1 MKKRIFLAA
10 LALVTASIAAYAGGK
25 GDGTLRKSR
34 FPATFPQPFTNF
46 PTLDN
51 TNNSRPNKTNMAVST
66 GYYVVDSDDDAGDF
80 WRPNLDRAF
89 LNRATDTDPAEI
101 VKWKRIISGPNQTLT
116 PNETVEGQ
124 MFFRNPNQLTD
135 SVDNAFAGPIR
146 IGFPFFMNGVR
157 YDSFY
162 VSTNG
167 IISLSNPRYTYNE
180 LGQRTGYNIYRDDIL
195 ARPASGIATT
205 DPVPDNYGFQFFALG
220 NSTAATGGIRNTGA
234 ANMANLPADIRNAPA
249 ILPAFGNLQLSQS
262 PDLPEEQ
269 RGQVWFKR
277 ADNPDGTRR
286 MIIYYQNVAPI
297 GAWASGVGG
306 PVTFTPNDQ
315 RILAN
320 FQVTLDQSDSS
331 VYVYFERL
339 EGSVVVNGISVSAA
353 AFFRMNTTIG
363 VNGTARHYSFKF
375 PNCNSNLTQTEFQ
388 ATPLQYTQYLSRGAY
403 GGGDVSGQ
411 LLGPAGHGSNTPA
424 NGLAI
429 RFKQWRNVV
438 RVIPE
443 QIRYFGRELISTAN
457 LDQYTR
463 QIVTPEPE
471 IYAGHPQLGAIRPT
485 AAFQNM
491 TNDIQGP
498 GVSDPLRPSGVNYTV
513 QDLNFRVRMRII
525 NQATNITA
533 YSRSV
538 PIGVGCLSGNCPPDV
553 DARVEYG
560 TTQGA
565 VATGNFLAAGAPGT
579 GIPAFPGTGPCPLNG
594 IPPYGVVRVQF
605 PPFEPNELLDFQ
617 IGRLRLFVFSEGV
630 DSIFRSIGDEWPFD
644 DTVSRNL
651 YVMRRLSFLN
661 SDGFSDD
668 ANEYYVIGGTPMPSV
683 LKWVN
688 YDAEVANGDEETF
701 NPPPPRW
708 PVGATPGSLV
718 PAKNRPTFRTTS
730 PVIKLNRVTL
740 GGDDPS
746 PQPGGDQ
753 IRSFPIDIRNLP
765 NRRTQGSI
773 LTVSY
778 QRTGNKG
785 DFGRG
790 WSDATIIGPEPR
802 VIFNG
807 VLTSLAPGGTP
818 DEMRLEYA
826 RPSTNNIENIARQ
839 FNDAT
844 TDIQWNVHRRRV
856 GAAVTDNFVF
866 SAFGAGGSR
875 IGYLP
880 DDKDSALTAAQ
891 GLRPDIFDDGKDV
904 EFKKIFFRI
913 PDSVIFAPNEG
924 ARDFRFRLRVSASRN
939 TAPPQPQDDD
949 DDFYVDNVKLIYT
962 NESPDIEMSL
972 VEVLWPY
979 QTTPASQMTQLPIR
993 FKITNNTG
1001 KQSPSVSINVKVLQE
1016 SDPITKLDAYYC
1028 RSTIIPFVR
1037 PGQIVESTVPA
1048 WNARRCP
1055 PGRYRIVA
1063 NCFVQGGDVD
1073 NTNDTT
1079 YSFYTLRYGP
1089 VFAYDPPTARNDVPD
1104 FTQGATGNRVDGR
1117 GLNTEAYSSGLWPN
1131 FSTQGTFGVDFT
1143 SSDGRLAFGPESGS
1157 ASGQFAMR
1165 FQLLTQDTIKGFQAW
1180 MGEVNQSP
1188 DPIAFA
1194 LYRGTD
1200 APQAQP
1206 IAGTKINKF
1215 RGYDDI
1221 RKDLFYGQ
1229 YTTYLFDQPVV
1240 LPPGEYWASIAQLG
1254 LDGISLG
1261 ASRARVGQI
1270 ITHYNINPPGPG
1282 ISGVHLNL
1290 DKSFRQ
1296 LNAANQL
1303 INKNVFAYERT
1314 AFSGTWVQATP
1325 LSNPMFGHL
1334 AHDGNA
1340 AIQGWSTSSRGTWLP
1355 LLRPFLGDKSFSQT
1369 PTPDDNCVVP
1379 VELTYF
1385 DGQKRKNGVELFW
1398 QTATEENNAGFH
1410 VERRVV
1416 RGDEPTNWASIQ
1428 FIRGAGNSTVV
1439 RNYSVVDD
1447 KVMPGVTYQYRL
1459 TQMDLTGT
1467 ESCKAISDVLEFTT
1481 DESAAVAL
1489 EQNVPN
1495 PFSNSTNI
1503 SFFVKNKA
1511 VTKLEVVDMFG
1522 RIIRTLFDGTANAGR
1537 TTVEW
1542 DGTDNSGATA
1552 PTGTYIYR
1560 LTSGN
1565 NVEIAKMTLTR

>member
-1 MKKRIFLAA
+1 MKKRVLIALLAFFA
-10 LALVTASIAAYAGGK
+10 ASMAVYAGGK
-25 GDGTLRKSR
+25 EDGTLRKSR

-46 PTLDN
+46 PALN
-51 TNNSRPNKTNMAVST
+51 NANNSRPDKTGHAVST

-89 LNRATDTDPAEI
+89 LNRLNDTEPSELI
-101 VKWKRIISGPNQTLT
+101 KWKQITTGPNQSFDAT
-116 PNETVEGQ
+116 EGRPQ
-124 MFFRNPNQLTD
+124 FRNPGSPNNTD
-135 SVDNAFAGPIR
+135 STDNAFAGPIK
-146 IGFPFFMNGVR
+146 IGFPFFFNGVR

-167 IISLSNPRYTYNE
+167 LVSLSSPRYEYNSN
-180 LGQRTGYNIYRDDIL
+180 GVRTNYNLYRDDVF
-195 ARPASGIATT
+195 ARPATGNPVT
-205 DPVPDNYGFQFFALG
+205 DPTPDDYGFNL
-220 NSTAATGGIRNTGA
+220 ATGSNLTGSATAGIRGTGVA
-234 ANMANLPADIRNAPA
+234 SLASFGDITNAPVIA
-249 ILPAFGNLQLSQS
+249 PAYGSLQLSQN
-262 PDLPEEQ
+262 PDLPEEA
-269 RGQVWFKR
+269 RGMVWYKR

-286 MIIYYQNVAPI
+286 LIIYFQNVAPI
-297 GAWASGVGG
+297 GSWASGVGA
-306 PVTFTPNDQ
+306 PVTFNRDDQ

-331 VYVYFERL
+331 VYFYYERL
-339 EGSVVVNGISVSAA
+339 EGAVVVNGVSVSAA

-363 VNGTARHYSFKF
+363 VNGTTRNYSYKS
-375 PNCNSNLTQTEFQ
+375 PNCQSNLTQTEFQ
-388 ATPLQYTQYLSRGAY
+388 SAPRQYTQYLSRGNYA
-403 GGGDVSGQ
+403 GSDVSSQ
-411 LLGPAGHGSNTPA
+411 LLGPTGHGSNTPA

-438 RVIPE
+438 RVVPE
-443 QIRYFGRELISTAN
+443 QIRYFGRELTSTAA
-457 LDQYTR
+457 LDAYTR
-463 QIVTPEPE
+463 EIVTPEPE
-471 IYAGHPQLGAIRPT
+471 LFAGHPQLGAIRPS
-485 AAFQNM
+485 AVFQNM

-498 GVSDPLRPSGVNYTV
+498 GVSLPARPSGVNYTN

-525 NQATNITA
+525 NQASGQTA

-538 PIGVGCLSGNCPPDV
+538 PVGVGCLTGNCPPDIN
-553 DARVEYG
+553 ARVEYG
-560 TTQGA
+560 WLSGGL
-565 VATGNFLAAGAPGT
+565 ATGSFLAAGVAGT
-579 GIPAFPGTGPCPLNG
+579 GIPSFPGQGACPLNG
-594 IPPYGVVRVQF
+594 IPPYGIVRVQF

-617 IGRLRLFVFSEGV
+617 IGRLKLFVFSEGV
-630 DSIFRSIGDEWPFD
+630 DSIYRTLGDQWPFD
-644 DTVSRNL
+644 DTVSRNV

-668 ANEYYVIGGTPMPSV
+668 ANEYYVINGTPMPSV

-688 YDAEVANGDEETF
+688 YEAEVSNGDEETY

-708 PVGATPGSLV
+708 AVGDVPGSLV
-718 PAKNRPTFRTTS
+718 TAKNRSTFKTAS

-740 GGDDPS
+740 DGNDPNPS
-746 PQPGGDQ
+746 PGGDQ

-765 NRRTQGSI
+765 NRKTQGSI
-773 LTVSY
+773 LTISY

-790 WSDATIIGPEPR
+790 WADATIVGPEPR

-807 VLTSLAPGGTP
+807 VATNLAAPATP
-818 DEMRLEYA
+818 DELRLEYA
-826 RPSTNNIENIARQ
+826 RPSTNGIENIARQ
-839 FNDAT
+839 FNNAT
-844 TDIQWNVHRRRV
+844 SDIVWNVHKRRV
-856 GAAVTDNFVF
+856 GAAVTDNFVYTV
-866 SAFGAGGSR
+866 FGAGGVR
-875 IGYLP
+875 LGYLP
-880 DDKDSALTAAQ
+880 DDKDSALTLAQ
-891 GLRPDIFDDGKDV
+891 GLRSDVYDDGKDV
-904 EFKKIFFRI
+904 EFNKIFFRI
-913 PDSVIFAPNEG
+913 PDSVIFSPNE
-924 ARDFRFRLRVSASRN
+924 AAKDFRFRLSVSARRHTS
-939 TAPPQPQDDD
+939 PPQPQDDD

-972 VEVLWPY
+972 VQVLWPY
-979 QTTPASQMTQLPIR
+979 ETTPASQMTQLPIR

-1016 SDPITKLDAYYC
+1016 SDDIRKADAYYC
-1028 RSTIIPFVR
+1028 RSTIIPFVK
-1037 PGQIVESTVPA
+1037 PGQIVQSTVPA

-1063 NCFVQGGDVD
+1063 SCFVQGGDVD
-1073 NTNDTT
+1073 NSNDTT

-1131 FSTQGTFGVDFT
+1131 FSTAGTFGADFT
-1143 SSDGRLAFGPESGS
+1143 SADGRLAFGPESGS

-1165 FQLLTQDTIKGFQAW
+1165 FQLLTQDTVKGFQAW
-1180 MGEVNQSP
+1180 MSEVNQSP

-1194 LYRGTD
+1194 LYRGAD

-1206 IAGTKINKF
+1206 IAGTKIGKQ
-1215 RGYDDI
+1215 RGYDDV

-1229 YTTYLFDQPVV
+1229 YTTYLFDKPVI
-1240 LPPGEYWASIAQLG
+1240 LPPGEYWASVAQLG
-1254 LDGISLG
+1254 LDGVSLG
-1261 ASRARVGQI
+1261 ASRARVGQV

-1282 ISGVHLNL
+1282 VSGVHLNI

-1340 AIQGWSTSSRGTWLP
+1340 SIQGYPTASRGTWLP
-1355 LLRPFLGDKSFSQT
+1355 LIRPFLGDKSFAT
-1369 PTPDDNCVVP
+1369 EPTPDDNCVVP

-1385 DGQKRKNGVELFW
+1385 DGQKRNSSVELFW

-1410 VERRVV
+1410 VERRTV
-1416 RGDEPTNWASIQ
+1416 RGDVPSNWESIQ
-1428 FIRGAGNSTVV
+1428 FVRGAGNSTVV
-1439 RNYSVVDD
+1439 RDYAYTDE
-1447 KVMPGVTYQYRL
+1447 KVQPGITYQYRL
-1459 TQMDLTGT
+1459 SQMDLTGT
-1467 ESCKAISDVLEFTT
+1467 ESCKAISDVLEFTM
-1481 DESAAVAL
+1481 DETAAIAL

-1495 PFSNSTNI
+1495 PFSMSTSI
-1503 SFFVKNKA
+1503 SFFVRDRGA
-1511 VTKLEVVDMFG
+1511 AKLEIVDMFG
-1522 RIIRTLFDGTANAGR
+1522 RTVRTLFEGVASSGK

-1542 DGTDNSGATA
+1542 DGTDDSGANVA
-1552 PTGTYIYR
+1552 TGTYIYR

-1565 NVEIAKMTLTR
+1565 NTEVAKMTITR